1 MLDCSNVSIVI
12 VSFRSEEALS
22 NLLPSIPLECEI
34 IIVNNDS
41 PLPKKIKEI
50 RNLFEIINSE
60 NKGFGS
66 ACNIG
71 VKAATKDYIFIVN
84 PDTVFENNTVIKLL
98 QLSEKMPEASAF
110 TPKIFNQKKLESFKR
125 RSILLDKNK
134 WLKTHPSKVSEIPV
148 MGGAAIFIKKE
159 IFIRIGGFD
168 ERIFLYHEDDDLS
181 LRLKNEIGPL
191 IYCPDTS
198 IVHIGGNSSSRSPEI
213 AKLKGFHMGRSRVY
227 AMKKHMV
234 KNYRFKCLFLA
245 LIQLFSLQ
253 MLFSKRK
260 RYKYFAF
267 YQGVLS
273 GLNES

>member
-1 MLDCSNVSIVI
+1 VLDCSNVSIVI

-50 RNLFEIINSE
+50 RNFFEIINSE

-71 VKAATKDYIFIVN
+71 VKAAKKDYVFIVN
-84 PDTVFENNTVIKLL
+84 PDTVFENNTIIKLL
-98 QLSEKMPEASAF
+98 ELSEKLPEASAF
-110 TPKIFNQKKLESFKR
+110 TPKILNQKNSESFKR

-134 WLKTHPSKVSEIPV
+134 WLKIPPSKISEIPV

-159 IFIRIGGFD
+159 IFTRVGGFD

-191 IYCPDTS
+191 IYCPDIS
-198 IVHIGGNSSSRSPEI
+198 IIHIGGNSSSRSPEI

-227 AMKKHMV
+227 AMKKHMI

-260 RYKYFAF
+260 RFKYFAF
-267 YQGVLS
+267 YQGVLR
-273 GLNES
+273 GLNEN

>member
-1 MLDCSNVSIVI
+1 MLDCSNVSTVI

-22 NLLPSIPLECEI
+22 NLLPSIPLECEV

-50 RNLFEIINSE
+50 RNFFEIINSE

-71 VKAATKDYIFIVN
+71 VKAATKDYVFIVN

-98 QLSEKMPEASAF
+98 ELSEKMPEASAF
-110 TPKIFNQKKLESFKR
+110 SPKILNQKNSESFKR

-134 WLKTHPSKVSEIPV
+134 WLKTPPSKISEIPV

-159 IFIRIGGFD
+159 FFIRVGGFD

-198 IVHIGGNSSSRSPEI
+198 IIHVGGHSSSRSPEI

-227 AMKKHMV
+227 AMKKHMI

-245 LIQLFSLQ
+245 LMQLFSLQ

-260 RYKYFAF
+260 RFKYFAF
-267 YQGVLS
+267 YQGVLR
-273 GLNES
+273 GLKEN

>member
-12 VSFRSEEALS
+12 VSFKSEDALS
-22 NLLPSIPLECEI
+22 NLLPSIPLECET
-34 IIVNNDS
+34 IIVNNNS
-41 PLPKKIKEI
+41 PLPEKMKEI
-50 RNLFEIINSE
+50 RNFSEILNSE

-71 VKAATKDYIFIVN
+71 VKAARKDYVFIVN

-98 QLSEKMPEASAF
+98 ELSEKMPEASAI
-110 TPKIFNQKKLESFKR
+110 TPKILNKKKSESFKR

-134 WLKTHPSKVSEIPV
+134 WLKTHPIKVCEIPV

-159 IFIRIGGFD
+159 IFIRVGGFD

-198 IVHIGGNSSSRSPEI
+198 IIHVGGNSSSRNPEI

-227 AMKKHMV
+227 AMKKHMI

-253 MLFSKRK
+253 MLFYKRK
-260 RYKYFAF
+260 RFKYFAF

-273 GLNES
+273 GLKEN

>member
-50 RNLFEIINSE
+50 RNFFEIINSE

-71 VKAATKDYIFIVN
+71 VKAAKKDYVFIVN
-84 PDTVFENNTVIKLL
+84 PDTVFENNTIIKLL
-98 QLSEKMPEASAF
+98 ELSEKLPEASAF
-110 TPKIFNQKKLESFKR
+110 TPKILNQKNSESFKR

-134 WLKTHPSKVSEIPV
+134 WLKIPPSKISEIPV

-159 IFIRIGGFD
+159 IFTRVGGFD

-191 IYCPDTS
+191 IYCPDIS
-198 IVHIGGNSSSRSPEI
+198 IIHIGGNSSSRSPEI

-227 AMKKHMV
+227 AMKKHMI

-260 RYKYFAF
+260 RFKYFAF
-267 YQGVLS
+267 YQGVLR
-273 GLNES
+273 GLNEN

>member
-12 VSFRSEEALS
+12 VSFKGEEALS
-22 NLLPSIPLECEI
+22 NLLPSIPLECET

-41 PLPKKIKEI
+41 PLPEKIKEI
-50 RNLFEIINSE
+50 RNFSEILNSE

-71 VKAATKDYIFIVN
+71 VKAARKDYVFIVN

-98 QLSEKMPEASAF
+98 ELSEKMPEASAF
-110 TPKIFNQKKLESFKR
+110 TPKILNQKKTESFKR

-134 WLKTHPSKVSEIPV
+134 WLKTPPSKISEIPV

-159 IFIRIGGFD
+159 VFIRVGGFD

-198 IVHIGGNSSSRSPEI
+198 IIHVGGNSSLRSPEI

-227 AMKKHMV
+227 AMKKHMI

-245 LIQLFSLQ
+245 LIQLFSLF
-253 MLFSKRK
+253 LYSHFI
-260 RYKYFAF
+260 
-267 YQGVLS
+267 
-273 GLNES
+273 

>member
-71 VKAATKDYIFIVN
+71 VKAATKDYVFIVN

-198 IVHIGGNSSSRSPEI
+198 IIHIGGNSSSRSPEI

-260 RYKYFAF
+260 RYKYFILF
-267 YQGVLS
+267 Y
-273 GLNES
+273 

>member
-71 VKAATKDYIFIVN
+71 VKAATKDYVFIVN

-245 LIQLFSLQ
+245 LTQLFSLQ

>member
-12 VSFRSEEALS
+12 VSFKSEEALS

-34 IIVNNDS
+34 IIVNNES
-41 PLPKKIKEI
+41 PLPERIKEI
-50 RNLFEIINSE
+50 RNFSEILNSE

-71 VKAATKDYIFIVN
+71 VKAARKDYVFIVN
-84 PDTVFENNTVIKLL
+84 PDTVFEDNTVIKLL
-98 QLSEKMPEASAF
+98 ELSEKLPEASAF
-110 TPKIFNQKKLESFKR
+110 TPKILNQKNSESFKR
-125 RSILLDKNK
+125 RSILLDKNN
-134 WLKTHPSKVSEIPV
+134 WLKTHPATVSEIPV

-159 IFIRIGGFD
+159 IFFRVGGFD

-198 IVHIGGNSSSRSPEI
+198 IIHEGGNSASRSPEI
-213 AKLKGFHMGRSRVY
+213 SKLKGFHMGRSRVY
-227 AMKKHMV
+227 AMKKHMI
-234 KNYRFKCLFLA
+234 KNYRLKCLFLA
-245 LIQLFSLQ
+245 LIQLFSFQ

-260 RYKYFAF
+260 RFKYLAF
-267 YQGVLS
+267 YHGVLS
-273 GLNES
+273 GLNEN

>member
-12 VSFRSEEALS
+12 VSFKSEDALS
-22 NLLPSIPLECEI
+22 NLLPSIPLECET
-34 IIVNNDS
+34 IIVNNNS
-41 PLPKKIKEI
+41 PLPEKMKEI
-50 RNLFEIINSE
+50 RNFSEILNSE

-71 VKAATKDYIFIVN
+71 VKAARKDYVFIVN

-98 QLSEKMPEASAF
+98 ELSEKMPEASAI
-110 TPKIFNQKKLESFKR
+110 TPKILNKKKSESFKR

-134 WLKTHPSKVSEIPV
+134 WLKTHPIKVCEIPV

-159 IFIRIGGFD
+159 IFIRVGGFD

-198 IVHIGGNSSSRSPEI
+198 IIHIGGNSSSRSPEI

-227 AMKKHMV
+227 AMKKHMI

-260 RYKYFAF
+260 RFKYFAF

-273 GLNES
+273 GLKEN

>member
-1 MLDCSNVSIVI
+1 MLDCSNVSIVT
-12 VSFRSEEALS
+12 VSFKSEEALL
-22 NLLPSIPLECEI
+22 NLLPSIPLECET

-50 RNLFEIINSE
+50 RNFSEILNSE

-71 VKAATKDYIFIVN
+71 VKAANKDYIFIVN

-98 QLSEKMPEASAF
+98 KLSEKMPEASAL
-110 TPKIFNQKKLESFKR
+110 TPKILNKKNSESFKR

-134 WLKTHPSKVSEIPV
+134 WLKTPPSEISEIPV
-148 MGGAAIFIKKE
+148 MGGAAIFVKKD
-159 IFIRIGGFD
+159 IFKKVGGFD
-168 ERIFLYHEDDDLS
+168 EKIFLYHEDDDLS
-181 LRLKNEIGPL
+181 LRLKSEIGPL
-191 IYCPDTS
+191 IYSPDIS
-198 IVHIGGNSSSRSPEI
+198 IIHIGGNSSSRSPEI

-227 AMKKHMV
+227 AMKKHMI

-245 LIQLFSLQ
+245 LIQLLSLQ

-273 GLNES
+273 GLNEN

>member
-1 MLDCSNVSIVI
+1 MLDCSNVSIVT
-12 VSFRSEEALS
+12 VSFKSEEALL
-22 NLLPSIPLECEI
+22 NLLPSIPLECET
-34 IIVNNDS
+34 IIVNNSS

-50 RNLFEIINSE
+50 RNFSEILNSE

-71 VKAATKDYIFIVN
+71 VKAANKDYIFIVN

-98 QLSEKMPEASAF
+98 KLSEKMPEASAL
-110 TPKIFNQKKLESFKR
+110 TPKILNKKNSESFKR

-134 WLKTHPSKVSEIPV
+134 WLKTPPREISEIPV
-148 MGGAAIFIKKE
+148 MGGAAIFVKKD
-159 IFIRIGGFD
+159 IFKKVGGFD
-168 ERIFLYHEDDDLS
+168 EKIFLYHEDDDLS
-181 LRLKNEIGPL
+181 LRLKSEIGPL
-191 IYCPDTS
+191 IYSPDIS
-198 IVHIGGNSSSRSPEI
+198 IIHIGGNSSSRSPEI

-227 AMKKHMV
+227 AMKKHMI

-260 RYKYFAF
+260 RFKYFAF

-273 GLNES
+273 GLNEN